1 MEKSRWL
8 CNNCGNRNCPRICI
22 YANWNVTLVEII
34 YRRNH
39 HDASQLL
46 VVVAVICTL
55 ISVIT
60 EFTKEIGI
68 LNRIPTSLQ
77 VLILSI
83 IICVT
88 AFFAYISYAKI
99 TFVWY
104 YLVAV
109 IFASFIVAIVC
120 CKGWEYLITI
130 WKRFYKPEDK

>member
-1 MEKSRWL
+1 MNMEF
-8 CNNCGNRNCPRICI
+8 II
-22 YANWNVTLVEII
+22 AN
-34 YRRNH
+34 
-39 HDASQLL
+39 ASQLL

-88 AFFAYISYAKI
+88 AFCIYFICENHLRVVLPRGCNFCFIHCCYCLLQRLGISD
-99 TFVWY
+99 Y
-104 YLVAV
+104 YLEKV
-109 IFASFIVAIVC
+109 
-120 CKGWEYLITI
+120 L
-130 WKRFYKPEDK
+130 

>member
-1 MEKSRWL
+1 MNMEF
-8 CNNCGNRNCPRICI
+8 II
-22 YANWNVTLVEII
+22 AN
-34 YRRNH
+34 
-39 HDASQLL
+39 ASQLL

-109 IFASFIVAIVC
+109 IFASFIVAMV
-120 CKGWEYLITI
+120 
-130 WKRFYKPEDK
+130 

>member
-1 MEKSRWL
+1 MNMEF
-8 CNNCGNRNCPRICI
+8 II
-22 YANWNVTLVEII
+22 AN
-34 YRRNH
+34 
-39 HDASQLL
+39 ASQLL

-130 WKRFYKPEDK
+130 GKGSISRRINENDDYGLHNHCNFRIRSRNDFALQSDV

>member
-1 MEKSRWL
+1 MNMEF
-8 CNNCGNRNCPRICI
+8 II
-22 YANWNVTLVEII
+22 AN
-34 YRRNH
+34 
-39 HDASQLL
+39 ASQLII
-46 VVVAVICTL
+46 VVAVICTL

-68 LNRIPTSLQ
+68 LNKIPTSLQ

-83 IICVT
+83 VICITV
-88 AFFAYISYAKI
+88 FFAYLSYAKI

-109 IFASFIVAIVC
+109 IFASFVVAIVC

-130 WKRFYKPEDK
+130 WKRFYKPEVK

>member
-1 MEKSRWL
+1 MQR
-8 CNNCGNRNCPRICI
+8 
-22 YANWNVTLVEII
+22 A
-34 YRRNH
+34 
-39 HDASQLL
+39 LL
-46 VVVAVICTL
+46 SIRKKCHTIGTRVSFAVICTL

>member
-1 MEKSRWL
+1 MNMEF
-8 CNNCGNRNCPRICI
+8 II
-22 YANWNVTLVEII
+22 AN
-34 YRRNH
+34 
-39 HDASQLL
+39 ASQLL

-109 IFASFIVAIVC
+109 IFCFIYC
-120 CKGWEYLITI
+120 CYCLLQRLGISDYYLE
-130 WKRFYKPEDK
+130 KVL

>member
-1 MEKSRWL
+1 MNMEF
-8 CNNCGNRNCPRICI
+8 II
-22 YANWNVTLVEII
+22 AN
-34 YRRNH
+34 
-39 HDASQLL
+39 ASQLL

-104 YLVAV
+104 YLVA
-109 IFASFIVAIVC
+109 IVC

>member
-1 MEKSRWL
+1 MNMEF
-8 CNNCGNRNCPRICI
+8 II
-22 YANWNVTLVEII
+22 AN
-34 YRRNH
+34 
-39 HDASQLL
+39 ASQLL

-120 CKGWEYLITI
+120 CKGSISRRINENGDYGLHNHCNFRI
-130 WKRFYKPEDK
+130 RSRNDFALQSDV